1 MQGTK
6 KRKLCPHCDLPLGRT
21 AYYAHKKKYYSTT
34 SGVWQ
39 KQMTVKPSE
48 VDCEYRTDQDEV
60 SASDLEY
67 TDFDD
72 SDMEASDTD
81 AENQAEYNDAV
92 RNIFLYLFKLLCM

>member
-21 AYYAHKKKYYSTT
+21 AYYARKKKYYSTT

-48 VDCEYRTDQDEV
+48 VDCEYQTDQDEV

-67 TDFDD
+67 T
-72 SDMEASDTD
+72 
-81 AENQAEYNDAV
+81 AEYNDAV
-92 RNIFLYLFKLLCM
+92 RNFFLYLFFTFKLLCM